1 MAAEIDDDE
10 KDTSGMEQFTEEF
23 AHKVRELAIYY
34 IDKFFEDKKL
44 CSGGKIPKYM
54 LHCPKRISMVMNYD
68 IIKGVDHAYGALTH
82 MVSPE
87 DEAKALVTGEAT
99 ADIKLVTEVLNFL
112 ARSGI
117 PQQFAG
123 GMMVLYL
130 EFIEGVRCNGI

>member
-1 MAAEIDDDE
+1 MSAEMIDDEIDS
-10 KDTSGMEQFTEEF
+10 SGMEQFTEEF
-23 AHKVRELAIYY
+23 AHKVRELAVYY

-44 CSGGKIPKYM
+44 CSGGKIPRYM

-68 IIKGVDHAYGALTH
+68 IIKGVDHAYSALKH

-87 DEAKALVTGEAT
+87 EKARASLTGEAT
-99 ADIKLVTEVLNFL
+99 ADIKLVIEVLNFL
-112 ARSGI
+112 ARSGV

-130 EFIEGVRCNGI
+130 EFVEGVRCNGI